1 MLGGKDLARLVAA
14 AAQEHKVAEPVILD
28 LTGLSSVAD
37 FYFIASAENSRQVKA
52 VAEKIVRRAREA
64 GVRALGQE
72 GMAGD
77 TRWAL
82 LDLGDVVVNIFLPEA
97 RDLYDL
103 ESLWADAPRIA

>member
-1 MLGGKDLARLVAA
+1 MASAA
-14 AAQEHKVAEPVILD
+14 LEHKVTKPVILD

-37 FYFIASAENSRQVKA
+37 FYYIASVDNSRQVKA
-52 VAEKIVRRAREA
+52 VADKIVRRAREA
-64 GVRALGQE
+64 GVRALGYE
-72 GMAGD
+72 GLAGD

-103 ESLWADAPRIA
+103 ESLWADAPRLS